1 MAFTVT
7 ARHNANAGTTAAQTH
22 SPSATTPTA
31 DSLLLLGFG
40 AESAGST
47 VTPAIQT
54 PTGGGLTYTL
64 VAKAGESPTI
74 NWDSLPDYRIAGAM
88 FRAPVGG

>member
-22 SPSATTPTA
+22 TPSATTPTA

-40 AESAGST
+40 GESAGST

-54 PTGGGLTYTL
+54 PTGGGLTYTGMAQGTARAWRDWQPG
-64 VAKAGESPTI
+64 VR
-74 NWDSLPDYRIAGAM
+74 LPDAS
-88 FRAPVGG
+88 